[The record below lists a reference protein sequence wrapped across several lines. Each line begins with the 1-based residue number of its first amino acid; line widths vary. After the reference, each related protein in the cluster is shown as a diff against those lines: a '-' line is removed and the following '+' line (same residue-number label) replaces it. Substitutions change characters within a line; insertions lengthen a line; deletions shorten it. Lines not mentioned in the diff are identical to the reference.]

1 MSGERRAVRVLIVA
15 ATGIAI
21 ILAGVFLA
29 NLSIGSGLDNWDKV
43 GSFFASVAVASLAL
57 LAGVFFSGFASER
70 LRSAERDLERSK
82 EDLAYSLIRSFFA
95 AIEKSWAKRS
105 LQGTE
110 KIASRPISL
119 RDVADIMLSHGVWS
133 EQDRIGFDLARRARN
148 SIVHGDLEEVDI
160 VDLKYANEKKVNQL
174 LRKINESQAEGS
186 A

>member
-95 AIEKSWAKRS
+95 AIEKAGQKK
-105 LQGTE
+105 LAGDG